1 MINNQPEP
9 PSNPDLQKSGL
20 QNSDSAQEEL
30 RILKEENSRLRK
42 QIKELDTLEELF
54 VYRVTDRYQKNV
66 LALAIASATILSGL
80 FTAFGLLGI

>member
-9 PSNPDLQKSGL
+9 PSNPDRQKSGL

-54 VYRVTDRYQKNV
+54 VYRVTFPN
-66 LALAIASATILSGL
+66 ASAKRPRQILLNAPG
-80 FTAFGLLGI
+80 